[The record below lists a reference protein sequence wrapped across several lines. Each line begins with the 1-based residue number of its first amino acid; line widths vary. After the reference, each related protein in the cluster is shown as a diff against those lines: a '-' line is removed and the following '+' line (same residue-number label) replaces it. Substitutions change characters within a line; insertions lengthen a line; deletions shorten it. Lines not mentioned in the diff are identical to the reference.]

1 MAKESNIREY
11 TFQDTICYGHKPNY
25 FSLLRML
32 LNNDANY
39 IVQLY
44 RFSQYCNMRKTFI
57 YTILRKIG
65 MRKFYTLT
73 EKYPLFLEVR
83 TEIGEGLFFPH
94 RFPVVI
100 NPDAKIGKYC
110 IIHPCVLIGR
120 DRGKKGAPII
130 GDNVFIGNGAKIIGN
145 PIIGDYT
152 FISPGA
158 IITKNIPAG
167 SLVGAGVNNIL
178 SDKGNDHVLLY
189 SLNNHQ
195 YT

>member
-1 MAKESNIREY
+1 MAKESNIIEY

-32 LNNDANY
+32 LKNDSTY

-83 TEIGEGLFFPH
+83 TEIGEGLFSLTAFLSLSILMQKSESI
-94 RFPVVI
+94 VS
-100 NPDAKIGKYC
+100 
-110 IIHPCVLIGR
+110 
-120 DRGKKGAPII
+120 
-130 GDNVFIGNGAKIIGN
+130 
-145 PIIGDYT
+145 YT
-152 FISPGA
+152 
-158 IITKNIPAG
+158 
-167 SLVGAGVNNIL
+167 
-178 SDKGNDHVLLY
+178 HVY
-189 SLNNHQ
+189 
-195 YT
+195 